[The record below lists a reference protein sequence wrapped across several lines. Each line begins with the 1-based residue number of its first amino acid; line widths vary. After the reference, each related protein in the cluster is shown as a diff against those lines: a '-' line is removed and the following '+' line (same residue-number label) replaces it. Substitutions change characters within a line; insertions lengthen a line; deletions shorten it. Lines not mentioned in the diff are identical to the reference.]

1 MSEPKHLTVE
11 YDDGSTKTIDFS
23 KLDKDVCLA
32 LANLNLCPHQ
42 ALIGTS
48 KHYVLLEWD
57 GWQEVV
63 GVDRE
68 SVELVRYYVIR
79 RIEDRGR
86 LSFEVGSDDPEL
98 FIVKRLPRELKGV
111 LIAGA
116 SGMRAYDFSSETER
130 WEGIFESAGKIEYVK
145 YDKTDPGYQRGPAET
160 AARVPHLRE
169 ALQGELAKRGFG
181 PRELLVA
188 EESQRLE
195 VYREIAT
202 GMGIRGKERQADV
215 YGFIELLVK
224 QLAKASATTT
234 AARSTPS

>member
-32 LANLNLCPHQ
+32 LANLNLCTHQ

-86 LSFEVGSDDPEL
+86 LSFEDGSDDPEL
-98 FIVKRLPRELKGV
+98 FSGLIRLKGLGALDEVDGVYSLAYFSKDSVV
-111 LIAGA
+111 LARDIIGVKPLFYSTDRGLA
-116 SGMRAYDFSSETER
+116 FSFVRNITLFF
-130 WEGIFESAGKIEYVK
+130 GLMF
-145 YDKTDPGYQRGPAET
+145 
-160 AARVPHLRE
+160 
-169 ALQGELAKRGFG
+169 LAKGHI
-181 PRELLVA
+181 LLCTLDEVA
-188 EESQRLE
+188 DP
-195 VYREIAT
+195 T
-202 GMGIRGKERQADV
+202 
-215 YGFIELLVK
+215 
-224 QLAKASATTT
+224 
-234 AARSTPS
+234 